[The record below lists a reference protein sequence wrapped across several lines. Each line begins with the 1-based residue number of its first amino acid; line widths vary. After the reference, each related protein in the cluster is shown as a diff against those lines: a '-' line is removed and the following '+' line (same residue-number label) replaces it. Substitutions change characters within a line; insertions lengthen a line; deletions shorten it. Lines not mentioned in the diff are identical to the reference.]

1 MARSL
6 IPLPRGRRRLTDVV
20 LPPERP
26 PVVITTSARRTTKLR
41 IQRIQKRFR
50 AAEAEFYA
58 IGKELNALNTPA
70 VLAEFNVTSFEAFV
84 EAEVMSYSTAKR
96 FCRVAR
102 EFPKPLAL
110 RLGVQ
115 KAYHLARYVEAAGL
129 RSSAATLARA
139 DAKLGDAPISK
150 LSALEL
156 DNMVR
161 MLRLQTA
168 ITQKPRASTKERRRA
183 RDVADRIGDLLGVD
197 AKVRVNK
204 GRDQVRVELKLSEL
218 MAD

>member
-1 MARSL
+1 MAISR
-6 IPLPRGRRRLTDVV
+6 IPLPGRRRRLSEVEVPT
-20 LPPERP
+20 ERP
-26 PVVITTSARRTTKLR
+26 VVPPRPRPLTTKQR
-41 IQRIQKRFR
+41 IKRIQKRFR
-50 AAEAEFYA
+50 AADAEFYA

-70 VLAEFNVTSFEAFV
+70 VLSAFDVTTFEAFV

-102 EFPKPLAL
+102 EFPKALAL
-110 RLGVQ
+110 RLGVE

-129 RSSAATLARA
+129 RSSAAALAR
-139 DAKLGDAPISK
+139 DDKK
-150 LSALEL
+150 LSGSRISELSAVEL

-161 MLRLQTA
+161 MLRLQSA
-168 ITQKPRASTKERRRA
+168 SAQRPRASTKEKRRA
-183 RDVADRIGDLLGVD
+183 RDAADRIGDLLGLD

-204 GRDQVRVELKLSEL
+204 ARDQVRVDLKLSEL